1 MPSIS
6 ATSRGEN
13 ATLATVLE
21 SDNGTPY
28 MTAHHV
34 PLVCIATSRWRFPYP
49 AKTVP
54 DIRLCVKLPH
64 PIRLTFISQ

>member
-13 ATLATVLE
+13 TTLATVLE
-21 SDNGTPY
+21 PDNGTPY

-34 PLVCIATSRWRFPYP
+34 PLVCIATSRWRFRYP
-49 AKTVP
+49 A
-54 DIRLCVKLPH
+54 
-64 PIRLTFISQ
+64 